1 MNRPAPAWTA
11 AVALATGYWVAVA
24 LAGGDGSPVDTA
36 AGGAAAAAATAA
48 LVGAGWGPRS
58 PAGTWPS
65 ALVLALL
72 PVAVAGGPRLL
83 ALMFGT
89 VAVAGVAVI
98 AGAVSGGRARKR
110 GTGGTARLAEL
121 VEATGGGNG
130 AGGNGD
136 RGEAVPAR
144 GRRRRSWPRAGRL
157 PDRALP
163 LLAAAAGSALLT
175 AALLAERA
183 ASAGW
188 VVPGRDGAALGLA
201 VLGAGAVVLGTA
213 TGPPAGHALAPPAL
227 AVALGAGAHL
237 SAAPATL
244 ALSGV
249 AVAAA
254 LRLGRRPALALAA
267 LGMAA
272 AVSVPT
278 APAGALLGAA
288 AAFAVVVGHPV
299 AAVLG
304 IPGAASLAAVVLPP
318 GRSAS
323 GAILA
328 VATVAVALLLAH
340 AARRPTARPPTT
352 RPPLEAGPALVLGAW
367 LLLVPGTW
375 RWAGP
380 VGLEAYDRGVAVAV
394 AAGALGY
401 ALVRLTETVPGL
413 ASAWPAGRAGARSRR
428 GPAHRSRSG
437 PRHRARSRLRWER
450 PRRPARLPGAGAA
463 APPAPPV
470 DEAPTVT
477 ETGEADPGGPPV
489 PPPGGAGPVVVPP
502 AADRRGREPAR

>member
-65 ALVLALL
+65 ALVLALV

-89 VAVAGVAVI
+89 VAVAGVAVT
-98 AGAVSGGRARKR
+98 AGAVSGRRARKR
-110 GTGGTARLAEL
+110 GTGGTAQLAEL
-121 VEATGGGNG
+121 VEATDGSDGTAG
-130 AGGNGD
+130 AGGV
-136 RGEAVPAR
+136 AVPAR
-144 GRRRRSWPRAGRL
+144 GRHRRSWPRAGRL
-157 PDRALP
+157 PDGALP
-163 LLAAAAGSALLT
+163 LIATAAGSALLA
-175 AALLAERA
+175 AALLAERV

-188 VVPGRDGAALGLA
+188 VVPGRDGAGLGLA

-213 TGPPAGHALAPPAL
+213 TGPPGGHALAPPAL
-227 AVALGAGAHL
+227 VDALGADAHL

-288 AAFAVVVGHPV
+288 AALALVVGHPV

-304 IPGAASLAAVVLPP
+304 IPGAASLASVVLPP

-328 VATVAVALLLAH
+328 VATVAVGLLLAH
-340 AARRPTARPPTT
+340 AARRSTARPPST
-352 RPPLEAGPALVLGAW
+352 RPPVEAGPALVLGAW
-367 LLLVPGTW
+367 LLLAPGTW
-375 RWAGP
+375 GWAGP
-380 VGLEAYDRGVAVAV
+380 VGLQAYDRGVAVAV

-401 ALVRLTETVPGL
+401 ALVRLTQAVPGL
-413 ASAWPAGRAGARSRR
+413 APAWPAGRAGARSRR

-450 PRRPARLPGAGAA
+450 PRRPARLPGADAA
-463 APPAPPV
+463 APVAAPA
-470 DEAPTVT
+470 DDAPTGT
-477 ETGEADPGGPPV
+477 EPHEA
-489 PPPGGAGPVVVPP
+489 APVVVPP